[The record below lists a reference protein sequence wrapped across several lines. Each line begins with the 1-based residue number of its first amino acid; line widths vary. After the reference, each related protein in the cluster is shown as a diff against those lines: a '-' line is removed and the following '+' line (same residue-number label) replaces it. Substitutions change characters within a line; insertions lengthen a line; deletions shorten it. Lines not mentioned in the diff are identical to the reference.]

1 MWTKKYSAS
10 LRHATFAYVLFG
22 VPGAAPAALP
32 QSTPAGE
39 QSRVEPPGSHLR
51 PMSSASPVY
60 SPAPSAPSRVGALAA
75 AGIVVCGTM
84 PSVRSSKPLLATNVV
99 VIRTLT
105 FVFCWLAGEPG
116 LLI

>member
-32 QSTPAGE
+32 QSTPAGT
-39 QSRVEPPGSHLR
+39 QSRVVPPGSHLR

-60 SPAPSAPSRVGALAA
+60 SPAPWTPSTVGAVAA
-75 AGIVVCGTM
+75 AGIVVFGTT
-84 PSVRSSKPLLATNVV
+84 PSVSVSLPVPPLLYVV
-99 VIRTLT
+99 VIGTLT
-105 FVFCWLAGEPG
+105 L
-116 LLI
+116 